1 MTSIPGL
8 WPIPR
13 KALALGIAIG
23 LFIVGFAAKVVV
35 DLRDE
40 TLRAA
45 LRSGNDVATSIA
57 YDIERSIESYD
68 LSLKSVVA
76 DLQTAG
82 VMELPVEVRDRVLFD
97 SSAKAKYLGPI
108 LVLDA
113 HGTTYIDSGS
123 RVPRRDSFVNADFF
137 AFHRTHRDRR
147 LSVGHPYQDA
157 EGAWRIT
164 VSRRLDL
171 EDGEFAGVVVGTI
184 DLAYFEE
191 LFAKIDLGRDSAMS
205 LALADGTM
213 LMRVPRLAN
222 DIGRDLSATEVFRWM
237 ARRGDGSLR
246 ANSSVDHVER
256 QYLYRRVGDV
266 PLFLTVGQSTDEI
279 YTGWR
284 TRAALIGLLTV
295 LLLSGCAALA
305 VILQREL
312 RRRVEAEAALFA
324 QGERL
329 QVTLQSIGDGVLSTD
344 EHGDVLYMNAIAEQM
359 TGWSAADARGR
370 PLHDVLHLT
379 GSTASIGLSGLEPLE
394 SALTGLATEVVL
406 HRKGG
411 GQFVIE
417 ENVAPIRGRDGEVT
431 GAVTVFRDVSEARAM
446 AHRMSH
452 LAQHDALTD
461 LPNRM
466 LFHERLARAIERARR
481 AHQKVAVLF
490 LDLDRFKNVNDSLG
504 HRVGDQLLVEVANRL
519 TGCVRESDTVS
530 RQGGDE
536 FVVLVSDLKDG
547 QGCQRVAEEM
557 LRALAR
563 PFVIE
568 GRPLTITT
576 SIGVSVY
583 PDDGTDIVELTKNAD
598 AAMYL
603 AKQSGRNVCRFF
615 TNQLGDLAQR
625 RLNFEQRIDEGLRND
640 EFVLHYQPICRS
652 SDGLPIGAEA
662 LVRWVQQGNVV
673 PPGEFIPLAEEC
685 GRIVQL
691 GDRILTMA
699 CRQSVAWNAGRSVP
713 FPVSVNVSAHQ
724 FRSAGF
730 VERVGQTLRDTGLDP
745 RCLELEI
752 TESVLLD
759 EADRTETVLRDL
771 RGLGVSIALDDF
783 GTGYS
788 SLSYLSRFPVDRIK
802 IDRSFIQRIVADERT
817 ASIVRG
823 IIGLG
828 RDLGLSI
835 IAEGVET
842 LDQRRALTSMGCPG
856 LQGYLFGRPSATFD
870 GGLGELRPGAPS
882 NGPVDLTP
890 ITPPL
895 LSGEGRFG

>member
-13 KALALGIAIG
+13 KALALGVAIAIV
-23 LFIVGFAAKVVV
+23 IVGFATKVVV

-40 TLRAA
+40 A
-45 LRSGNDVATSIA
+45 LRSALRAGNDVATSIA
-57 YDIERSIESYD
+57 YDIDRSIESYD
-68 LSLKSVVA
+68 LSLKAIIA

-82 VMELPVEVRDRVLFD
+82 VMELPVDIRDRVLFD

-108 LVLDA
+108 LVLDS
-113 HGTTYIDSGS
+113 HGTVYIDSGS
-123 RVPRRDSFVNADFF
+123 RLPRRDSFAKSEFF
-137 AFHRTHRDRR
+137 NFHRTNGDRR
-147 LSVGHPYQDA
+147 LHIGHPFQSP
-157 EGAWRIT
+157 EGEYRIT
-164 VSRRLDL
+164 LSRRL
-171 EDGEFAGVVVGTI
+171 EMGDGGFAGVVVGTI

-191 LFAKIDLGRDSAMS
+191 LFARLDLGRLSVMS
-205 LALADGTM
+205 LTLEDGAM
-213 LMRVPRLAN
+213 LMRVPRFPN
-222 DIGRDLSATEVFRWM
+222 DLGRDVSRTDVFKWM
-237 ARRGDGSLR
+237 ATHPEGSLR
-246 ANSSVDHVER
+246 AKSSVDGIER
-256 QYLYRRVGDV
+256 QYVYQHVAGF
-266 PLFLTVGQSTDEI
+266 PMFLAVGQSIDDLFA
-279 YTGWR
+279 GWR
-284 TRAALIGLLTV
+284 TRALLIGLLTL
-295 LLLSGCAALA
+295 LLLSGCGALA

-312 RRRVEAEAALFA
+312 RRRVDAEAALFV

-344 EHGDVLYMNAIAEQM
+344 ENGGVLYMNAIAEQM

-370 PLHDVLHLT
+370 PLHDVLQLT
-379 GSTASIGLSGLEPLE
+379 GSTASTGLSGLAPLE
-394 SALTGLATEVVL
+394 SAMTGLATEVVL
-406 HRKGG
+406 HRRGG
-411 GQFVIE
+411 GQYVIE
-417 ENVAPIRGRDGEVT
+417 ENVAPIRGRDGGVT

-481 AHQKVAVLF
+481 TQLKVAVLF

-504 HRVGDQLLVEVANRL
+504 HRIGDQLLIEVAQRL

-547 QGCQRVAEEM
+547 QGCSRVAEDM
-557 LRALAR
+557 LRSLAR
-563 PFVIE
+563 PFTID
-568 GRPLTITT
+568 GSSLSITT
-576 SIGVSVY
+576 SIGVAVY
-583 PDDGTDIVELTKNAD
+583 PDDGTDIVELTKHAD

-625 RLNFEQRIDEGLRND
+625 RLNFEQRIDDGLRND
-640 EFVLHYQPICRS
+640 EFVLYYQPICRS

-662 LVRWVQQGNVV
+662 LVRWVQQGKVV
-673 PPGEFIPLAEEC
+673 APGEFIPLAEEC
-685 GRIVQL
+685 GRIVPL
-691 GDRILTMA
+691 GDLILTMA
-699 CRQSVAWNAGRSVP
+699 CRQSVLWNVGRAVP

-759 EADRTETVLRDL
+759 EVDRTEAALRDL
-771 RGLGVSIALDDF
+771 RALGVSIALDDF

-802 IDRSFIQRIVADERT
+802 IDRSFIQRIVTDERT

-842 LDQRRALTSMGCPG
+842 LEQRRALTTMGCPG
-856 LQGYLFGRPSATFD
+856 LQGYLFGRPSPAFD
-870 GGLGELRPGAPS
+870 GGLGELRPGPPPDAAIDP
-882 NGPVDLTP
+882 P
-890 ITPPL
+890 IDAPL
-895 LSGEGRFG
+895 LSDEGRFA